1 MYRSTISWRYNHNLL
16 CSLRRPRRKAD
27 AGDGVGSNFMKIY
40 LDTIGC
46 RLNQSEIETM
56 ARQFRAAGHEIVA
69 AAESAELAV
78 VNTCAVTS
86 EAASDSRGK
95 IRHIARAGVKEIVA
109 TGCWATLQP
118 KEAAVLP
125 NVLQVVPNA
134 RKEDLVAETLN
145 LPASTFNLQPF
156 DLEPLSRRP
165 LPGLHRRTRAFIK
178 VQDGCD
184 NQCTFCIT
192 TVARGESRSRPIAN
206 VILDIRSALAGGAKE
221 IVLTGVHLGS
231 WGYDLSSPTSACPGG
246 PSARRLT
253 TDVGMHLKDLIKV
266 ILHETET
273 PRLRL
278 SSLEPWD
285 LTADFFSLWRDS
297 RLMPHLHLPLQ
308 SGSASTLKRMARK
321 TTPESFREL
330 VAAARDLIPDVAI
343 TTDIIAGFPGET
355 ETEFAETLDFVR
367 AMAFAGGHVFSY
379 SARPGTGA
387 ARMKGQVKAVL
398 RKERNH
404 ILHQALEESAKSYR
418 QKFIGQKMPVLWE
431 STSEMGEWGWQM
443 EGYTP
448 NYLRVQAFAP
458 SPRWNEL
465 NYVLLTEV
473 TDRGMK
479 GEIT

>member
-1 MYRSTISWRYNHNLL
+1 
-16 CSLRRPRRKAD
+16 
-27 AGDGVGSNFMKIY
+27 MKIY

-69 AAESAELAV
+69 TAELAELAV
-78 VNTCAVTS
+78 VNTCAVTTA
-86 EAASDSRGK
+86 AASDSRGK
-95 IRHIARAGVKEIVA
+95 IRHMAQAGVKEIVA
-109 TGCWATLQP
+109 TGCWTTLQP
-118 KEAAVLP
+118 KEAAALP
-125 NVLQVVPNA
+125 NVLHVVPNTD
-134 RKEDLVAETLN
+134 KDNLVAGILN
-145 LPASTFNLQPF
+145 LPPDTFHFPAF
-156 DLEPLSRRP
+156 DLEPLSRQP

-192 TVARGESRSRPIAN
+192 TMARGESRSRPIAD

-231 WGYDLSSPTSACPGG
+231 WGYDF
-246 PSARRLT
+246 
-253 TDVGMHLKDLIKV
+253 GMHLKDLIQA
-266 ILHETET
+266 ILRDTET

-285 LTADFFSLWRDS
+285 LTSNFFSLWRDS

-330 VAAARDLIPDVAI
+330 MAAARDLIPDVAI

-355 ETEFAETLDFVR
+355 EVEFAETLDFVR
-367 AMAFAGGHVFSY
+367 AMAFAGGHVFTY

-387 ARMKGQVKAVL
+387 ARMKAQVKAEV

-404 ILHQALEESAKSYR
+404 ILHQALEESANSYR
-418 QKFIGQKMPVLWE
+418 QKFIGQKMSVLWE
-431 STSEMGEWGWQM
+431 STSEMGGWGWQM
-443 EGYTP
+443 EGYTQ

-465 NYVLLTEV
+465 DSVLLTEM
-473 TDRGMK
+473 TERGMR
-479 GEIT
+479 GEIVTGGGP